1 MLLAHA
7 ATAATVSPDLQ
18 AIHLLHAIRK
28 AVEVVLV
35 IVFLIGLV
43 LGFVVGRAVG
53 RRR

>member
-7 ATAATVSPDLQ
+7 SHTLASSPDVQ

-28 AVEVVLV
+28 AVEVILA
-35 IVFLIGLV
+35 IVFVVGLLI
-43 LGFVVGRAVG
+43 GFVVGRAVG